1 MTASAFQLPILWLL
15 LCFQAGALGALLL
28 TLRKQTHSKM
38 VLLLSALG
46 VGCALVVLAIR
57 AGIMRALPF
66 SNGMDFALWLIVIL
80 LGMYIY
86 GTQRLQWGFTGILVL
101 PMTILLTAW
110 MLQLDMEVYPLQP
123 ALRSI
128 WLAFHVST
136 AIIAYAS
143 FAMACVFSL
152 LLLFYKEGKHTML
165 SIPDQSSLDHWSYK
179 LAMIG
184 LPFLT
189 IMLITGAVWAEY
201 AWGRFW
207 SWDPKETWALITW
220 LIYAAYLHLRLR
232 GWKGQK
238 AAIVNGIGFAAVI
251 FTFFGVSYLL
261 PGLHSYM

>member
-1 MTASAFQLPILWLL
+1 MTLSALQLPLLWLL
-15 LCFQAGALGALLL
+15 LCFQAGGLGALWFN
-28 TLRKQTHSKM
+28 LRNPNQRKGH
-38 VLLLSALG
+38 LLL
-46 VGCALVVLAIR
+46 CALSMACALIVLAIR
-57 AGIMRALPF
+57 TSLMRSLPF
-66 SNGMDFALWLIVIL
+66 SNGMDFALWLIVVL

-86 GTQRLQWGFTGILVL
+86 GTKRFNWGFTGVLIL
-101 PMTILLTAW
+101 PMNIFLTAW

-143 FAMACVFSL
+143 FAMSFVFAL
-152 LLLFYKEGKHTML
+152 IILFSKNGQSSFL
-165 SIPDQSSLDHWSYK
+165 PIPDSASLDHWSYK

-184 LPFLT
+184 LSFLT

-220 LIYAAYLHLRLR
+220 LVYAAYLHLRLR
-232 GWKGQK
+232 NWKDHK
-238 AAIVNGIGFAAVI
+238 AAVINVIGFAAVI

-261 PGLHSYM
+261 PGLHSYL